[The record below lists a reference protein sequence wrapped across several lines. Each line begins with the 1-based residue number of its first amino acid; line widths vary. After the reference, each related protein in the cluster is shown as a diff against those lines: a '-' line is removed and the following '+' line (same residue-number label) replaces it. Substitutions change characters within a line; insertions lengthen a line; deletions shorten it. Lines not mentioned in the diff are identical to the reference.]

1 MLSLHLLNTTV
12 MSTNQDPKTGNKK
25 RARIPYTPPN
35 IVLSSSQFEAEEPEP
50 LTSDADVTEEDLL
63 LLGDPDQDQDG
74 GADEFIGEDQYLD
87 DTDFD
92 GDLLNEGSGRR
103 SGSGSDL
110 DMPEEDLDNA
120 GSAMQQE
127 DEENDYFGHIDEETD
142 GDDEA
147 KELF

>member
-1 MLSLHLLNTTV
+1 

>member
-1 MLSLHLLNTTV
+1 MLLTFLLNTKL
-12 MSTNQDPKTGNKK
+12 MSIQDPKSNNKK
-25 RARIPYTPPN
+25 RPRIPYTPQN
-35 IVLSSSQFEAEEPEP
+35 IALSSSQFEAEESEP
-50 LTSDADVTEEDLL
+50 VKSDADVTEEDLL
-63 LLGDPDQDQDG
+63 LLGDPDLDQDEG
-74 GADEFIGEDQYLD
+74 VDEFIGEDQFLD

-127 DEENDYFGHIDEETD
+127 DEENDYFGHIDEEVD